1 MKTKILSFILFAI
14 LLIFTS
20 CGDGT
25 TNSGNSDINDN
36 PQLDGDIDDN
46 KGKGIGD
53 RAYAPHKFSFFVQR
67 LVTFVK

>member
-36 PQLDGDIDDN
+36 PQFEKSVLDSITEKLYQQKLN
-46 KGKGIGD
+46 T
-53 RAYAPHKFSFFVQR
+53 P
-67 LVTFVK
+67 